1 MDMGKGRK
9 EKKRGIVREDNEGR
23 GKIVREDN
31 ELSL

>member
-23 GKIVREDN
+23 GKIMREDN